1 MIEFPETART
11 EWEIIADASKA
22 EENLRKAIAR
32 GTLIENELER
42 LRVRHEANQEL
53 QQELNADQTPE
64 LKMFTLSTFQ
74 NGQVT
79 APADLVEGVLKDEG
93 LCVMVGPSGSGKSTL
108 ALQMLYSL
116 MTGEDWLGQTAKPIT
131 GSVGMVSYDMPGALV
146 ADWMN
151 GYPSIDP
158 SKVHLID
165 AYKTGNPLGVRP
177 MRQQVIDQWKAANV
191 EIIVIDS
198 FSASFFGQNQNDA
211 AEVMGHYRDLKRFAL
226 QEVGA
231 RAVII
236 IAHSTPSSPDKIR
249 GSTVHHDVGDSI
261 VVVDPDL
268 GKPNQPRTVRMAKY
282 RAARGQKQMD
292 PVIVSEPDDVT
303 HLVSLDPGAMTMAG
317 MAMPAGLA
325 AQMFSLPDTHEDADT
340 SDDTES
346 GEDDD
351 L

>member
-1 MIEFPETART
+1 MIQFPETARA
-11 EWEIIADASKA
+11 EWEIVAEAAKA
-22 EENLRKAIAR
+22 EETLRQRIAR
-32 GTLIENELER
+32 DTKVEVELER
-42 LRVRHEANQEL
+42 LRVRHEAQTEL

-64 LKMFTLSTFQ
+64 LKMFTLASFQ

-79 APADLVEGVLKDEG
+79 APADLIEGVLKDEG

-108 ALQMLYSL
+108 AFQMLHSL
-116 MTGEDWLGQTAKPIT
+116 MTGEDWLGQTAKPLT
-131 GSVGMVSYDMPGALV
+131 GSVGVVSYDMSGAMV
-146 ADWMN
+146 FDWMN
-151 GYPSIDP
+151 GYPSLDP

-165 AYKTGNPLGVRP
+165 AYKTGNPLGVRQ
-177 MRQQVIDQWKAANV
+177 MRQQIVDLWKAANV
-191 EIIVIDS
+191 EVIVIDS

-268 GKPNQPRTVRMAKY
+268 SKPNQPRTVRMAKY
-282 RAARGQKQMD
+282 RAGRGQKQMD
-292 PVIVSEPDDVT
+292 PVVVSSPDDVT
-303 HLVSLDPGAMTMAG
+303 HLVGLDVGAMTMAG
-317 MAMPAGLA
+317 LA
-325 AQMFSLPDTHEDADT
+325 LPPGVVAQAFPDLPDTYEDADT
-340 SDDTES
+340 ES
-346 GEDDD
+346 QEEEDD